1 MAIETCALCALPT
14 DWHALCGTPVGAPRQ
29 GTLRMNY
36 GTQLSLSG
44 VLTSL
49 HKQDV
54 ATNNLA
60 NLNTPGF
67 KTEIALTRQRAAVRI
82 EDGIGSM
89 PSDSLIERLGAGV
102 MLAPTMT
109 SHKQGSVTP
118 TGNDLDIAI
127 EGDGFLI
134 VRDASDASSDRVR
147 LTRDGRL
154 ARGASGLLVQVAT
167 GLPVLDAS
175 NRTISLGDGPV
186 QIDDQGLVT
195 QNGEERGRIAL
206 VDVPDRRALHKSG
219 DGLYVPDAA
228 STAGRTS
235 AAGRIR
241 QRALEAS
248 TVDEIDALTKV
259 TSASREVS
267 ANLGMIQYQ
276 DRFMDRAINV
286 LGRVA

>member
-1 MAIETCALCALPT
+1 
-14 DWHALCGTPVGAPRQ
+14 
-29 GTLRMNY
+29 MNY

-60 NLNTPGF
+60 NLNTTGF
-67 KTEIALTRQRAAVRI
+67 KTEIAMTRQRASVRI
-82 EDGIGSM
+82 EDGLGSM

-109 SHKQGSVTP
+109 SHKQGSVMP

-127 EGDGFLI
+127 EGDGFLV

-167 GLPVLDAS
+167 GLPVLDTT

-228 STAGRTS
+228 SIAGRTS

-259 TSASREVS
+259 TSAAREVS

-286 LGRVA
+286 LGRVS